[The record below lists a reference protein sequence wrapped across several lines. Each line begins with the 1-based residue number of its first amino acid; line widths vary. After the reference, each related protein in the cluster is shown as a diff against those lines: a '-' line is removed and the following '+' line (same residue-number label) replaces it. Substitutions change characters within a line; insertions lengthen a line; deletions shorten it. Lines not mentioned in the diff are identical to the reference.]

1 MKRLIS
7 TIIMVLV
14 ALVAGAQGAVQ
25 AQTPQH
31 SIVIDAES
39 LAAVQT
45 DVMSGGGIDKIG
57 LGTE

>member
-1 MKRLIS
+1 
-7 TIIMVLV
+7 MVLV

-39 LAAVQT
+39 LTAVQT